1 MLFQG
6 IQWPASPANVHL
18 LAFLPG
24 TETGTALCT
33 RMAENEPLSALP
45 SAPQTV
51 AKQTVKLCMEL
62 RA

>member
-6 IQWPASPANVHL
+6 IQWPASPASIHL
-18 LAFLPG
+18 LAFLPE

-33 RMAENEPLSALP
+33 KMAKNEPLSALP

-51 AKQTVKLCMEL
+51 AKQTVKLCMGL